1 MATTALA
8 CVPPVCPISA
18 AGGKS
23 QHHLVNQCGAKLA
36 FKVKCS
42 NNSNYTVKPVF
53 GVVGVGEKV
62 AMEITRSNGKPKG
75 DKLVILFAEVT
86 DTMTPAEAASAF
98 QPGFQS
104 SLTGEVVVKLS
115 AAE

>member
-8 CVPPVCPISA
+8 CVPAVCPISA

-23 QHHLVNQCGAKLA
+23 QHKLVNQCGAKLA

-42 NNSNYTVKPVF
+42 NNSNYGVNPVY
-53 GVVGVGEKV
+53 GVVPVGEQ
-62 AMEITRSNGKPKG
+62 ASLEITRVKGKPKG
-75 DKLVILFAEVT
+75 DKLIILFAEVADDVT
-86 DTMTPAEAASAF
+86 DAAPVF
-98 QPGFQS
+98 QPGYPPS
-104 SLTGEVVVKLS
+104 PLSGEIVVKLS